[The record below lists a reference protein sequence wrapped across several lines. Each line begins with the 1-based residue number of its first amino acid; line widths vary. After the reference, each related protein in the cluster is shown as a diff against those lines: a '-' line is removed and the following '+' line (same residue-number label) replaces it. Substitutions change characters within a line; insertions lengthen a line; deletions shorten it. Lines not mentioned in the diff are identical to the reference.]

1 MRLVFY
7 YYFFLFDGLCHPAVS
22 HFTSFA
28 FISLSPRFVNCHSST
43 SLHNSNSIFNFCG
56 FLCTLFLV
64 FLFHISVLTLSS
76 LKTIYHCQ
84 IKLTVDGGFLRC
96 SCTGS
101 YVHIVFPFLKS
112 HTGRS
117 WISARICRNDPKHPK
132 CSEILPGVEK
142 GLPFRFAYRHG
153 IFRPE
158 RNGILNFLFF
168 SSRIASFF
176 SGRNQALC
184 LSHISHSQTSL
195 IYMCAWTVKVKKYRG
210 VRWTRDD
217 FTCERKK
224 KRRSRETHGK
234 SIDLPSF
241 IYLFILHCHFS
252 KHFLKICFKTPIIYF
267 NLHFIEISFFF

>member
-1 MRLVFY
+1 M
-7 YYFFLFDGLCHPAVS
+7 
-22 HFTSFA
+22 
-28 FISLSPRFVNCHSST
+28 
-43 SLHNSNSIFNFCG
+43 
-56 FLCTLFLV
+56 
-64 FLFHISVLTLSS
+64 
-76 LKTIYHCQ
+76 
-84 IKLTVDGGFLRC
+84 
-96 SCTGS
+96 
-101 YVHIVFPFLKS
+101 HIVFPFLKS

-224 KRRSRETHGK
+224 KRSRETHGK
-234 SIDLPSF
+234 SIDLPF
-241 IYLFILHCHFS
+241 LFLFFFFFSILHYQFS
-252 KHFLKICFKTPIIYF
+252 KYFLKTYFKTPRKITYF
-267 NLHFIEISFFF
+267 KLYFIKISIFYNFIN